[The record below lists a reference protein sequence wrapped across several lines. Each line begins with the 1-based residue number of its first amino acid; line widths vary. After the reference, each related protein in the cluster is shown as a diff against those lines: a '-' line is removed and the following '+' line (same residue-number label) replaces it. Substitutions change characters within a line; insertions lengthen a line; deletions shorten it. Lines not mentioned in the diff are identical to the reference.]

1 MPSIKYVIEIGGELH
16 KLELYR
22 TQKAFDKYAKA
33 VIKRARAILDAE
45 EKNASGNLR
54 KSMNFEYATKKN
66 EFSLTFTFEGA
77 DYWDIVEQGVQGA
90 VNNKK
95 APQSPFKF
103 GSGTGPK
110 GKLIP
115 AIDKW
120 VVVKPIKD
128 ARDAKGRFIPR
139 KSLVRAISTNIY
151 KYGIEPTPFIRPP
164 MRILFDKHKN
174 KIAAAF
180 ASDVYHFFKKSLPLK
195 FNIELEL

>member
-1 MPSIKYVIEIGGELH
+1 MLSIKYVIEFGGKLH

-22 TQKAFDKYAKA
+22 TQKQFDKYAKA
-33 VIKRARAILDAE
+33 VIKRARSILDE
-45 EKNASGNLR
+45 EGKNASGNLR
-54 KSMNFEYATKKN
+54 KSMNYEYATNKKQ
-66 EFSLTFTFEGA
+66 FSLTFTFDGA

-95 APQSPFKF
+95 APNSPFKF
-103 GSGTGPK
+103 GSGNGPK

-139 KSLVRAISTNIY
+139 KKLVRAISSNIY
-151 KYGIEPTPFIRPP
+151 KYGIQPTPFIRPP
-164 MRILFDKHKN
+164 MRILFDRHKD

-180 ASDVYHFFKKSLPLK
+180 ASDVYHFFNKNLPLK